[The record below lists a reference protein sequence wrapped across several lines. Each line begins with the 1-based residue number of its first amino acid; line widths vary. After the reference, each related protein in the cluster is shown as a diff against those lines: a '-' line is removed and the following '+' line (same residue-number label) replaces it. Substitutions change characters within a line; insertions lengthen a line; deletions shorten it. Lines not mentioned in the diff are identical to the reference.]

1 MLYQVFKQCVLILF
15 AVLVLVSCDVHTL
28 YDQQVALPENGWF
41 KNEAVKFDLDIS
53 DTITPY
59 HFELTLRHT
68 TNYRYCN
75 LYIFLTTRFP
85 EGKMSRDTIEL
96 VLADPAGQWVGK
108 GWGNLRDDEITLKSP
123 LFFPQKGHYQFL
135 VQQAMRTDT
144 LNEITHLGLR
154 LTTYGQ

>member
-15 AVLVLVSCDVHTL
+15 AVLVLISCDVQTL
-28 YDQQVALPENGWF
+28 YDQQVTLPESGWF
-41 KNEAVKFDLDIS
+41 KNEAVKFELDIS

-68 TNYRYCN
+68 TNYRYSN

-96 VLADPAGQWVGK
+96 VLADPTGQWVGK
-108 GWGNLRDDEITLKSP
+108 GWGNLRDDDITLKSP

>member
-1 MLYQVFKQCVLILF
+1 MLYKVFKQCVLILF
-15 AVLVLVSCDVHTL
+15 AILVMVSCDVHTL
-28 YDQQVALPENGWF
+28 YDQQVTLPENGWL

-68 TNYRYCN
+68 TNYRYSN

-96 VLADPAGQWVGK
+96 VLAAPTGQWVGK
-108 GWGNLRDDEITLKSP
+108 GWGNLRDDDITLKSP

>member
-1 MLYQVFKQCVLILF
+1 MLYKVFKQCVLILF
-15 AVLVLVSCDVHTL
+15 AILVMVSCDVHTL
-28 YDQQVALPENGWF
+28 YDQQVTLPEKGWL

-68 TNYRYCN
+68 TNYRYSN

-96 VLADPAGQWVGK
+96 VLADPTGQWVGK
-108 GWGNLRDDEITLKSP
+108 GWGNLRDDDITLKSP

>member
-96 VLADPAGQWVGK
+96 VLADPTGQWVGK
-108 GWGNLRDDEITLKSP
+108 GWGNLRDNEITLKSP

>member
-28 YDQQVALPENGWF
+28 YDQQVTLPESGWF
-41 KNEAVKFDLDIS
+41 KNEAVKFELDIS

-68 TNYRYCN
+68 TNYRYSN

-96 VLADPAGQWVGK
+96 VLADPTGQWVGK
-108 GWGNLRDDEITLKSP
+108 GWGNLRDDDITLKSP

-154 LTTYGQ
+154 LSTYGQ

>member
-1 MLYQVFKQCVLILF
+1 M
-15 AVLVLVSCDVHTL
+15 VSCDVHTL
-28 YDQQVALPENGWF
+28 YDQQVTLPVNGWL

-68 TNYRYCN
+68 TNYRYSN

-96 VLADPAGQWVGK
+96 VLADPTGQWVGK
-108 GWGNLRDDEITLKSP
+108 GWGNLRDDDITLKSP

>member
-1 MLYQVFKQCVLILF
+1 MLYKVFKQCVLILF
-15 AVLVLVSCDVHTL
+15 AILVMVSCDVHTL
-28 YDQQVALPENGWF
+28 YDQQVTLPENGWL

-68 TNYRYCN
+68 TNYRYSN

-96 VLADPAGQWVGK
+96 VLADPTGQWVGK
-108 GWGNLRDDEITLKSP
+108 GWGNLRDDDITLKSP

>member
-1 MLYQVFKQCVLILF
+1 MLYKVFKQCVLILF
-15 AVLVLVSCDVHTL
+15 AILVMVSCDVHTL
-28 YDQQVALPENGWF
+28 YDQQVTLPEKGWL

-68 TNYRYCN
+68 TNYRYSN

-96 VLADPAGQWVGK
+96 LLADPTGQWVGK
-108 GWGNLRDDEITLKSP
+108 GWGNLRDDDITLKSP

-135 VQQAMRTDT
+135 VQQAMRPDT

>member
-1 MLYQVFKQCVLILF
+1 MLYKVFKQCVLILF
-15 AVLVLVSCDVHTL
+15 AILVMVSCDVHTL
-28 YDQQVALPENGWF
+28 YDQQVTLPEKGWL

-68 TNYRYCN
+68 TNYRYSN

-96 VLADPAGQWVGK
+96 VLAAPTGQWVGK
-108 GWGNLRDDEITLKSP
+108 GWGNLRDDDITLKSP

>member
-1 MLYQVFKQCVLILF
+1 MLYKVFKQCVLILF
-15 AVLVLVSCDVHTL
+15 AILVMVSCDVHTL
-28 YDQQVALPENGWF
+28 YDQQVTLPENGWF

-68 TNYRYCN
+68 TNYRYSN

-96 VLADPAGQWVGK
+96 VLADPTGQWVGK
-108 GWGNLRDDEITLKSP
+108 GWGNLRDDDITLKSP